1 MALLGVGGVVPASAA
16 EAASA
21 STSPTEKIEFSRSS
35 TSSSTPRPTKRLNSA
50 EDRLGI
56 NSGETVQRGPSQPDF
71 GANAPAP
78 AMGPTKE
85 QAERMFEYMD
95 RKRNWLVPG
104 ASELMT
110 PEKAFA
116 KEGRKKEE
124 NLMFMKR
131 SEGVLQR
138 YLNSDR
144 ENKEKEGESETGD
157 KDRPRERD
165 RRDNKDENSSRL
177 EMTSRD
183 KNHHDDPDAESNGIR
198 EFDLRA
204 YLRPG
209 GGLRNELREEEN
221 IPKAF
226 QSMRA
231 ELPGRDRAP
240 DRDKAAAAEREAQ
253 RTAEFQELIRPRGL
267 GQKVGAALP
276 DPVQGPDLTRR
287 DLNPITPRAPLTA
300 NKTEITPPSVSSKIQ
315 DTRMFG
321 VAAPTAASIA
331 APVTVAPQITAPAQR
346 PASVII
352 EHPKKIF

>member
-1 MALLGVGGVVPASAA
+1 
-16 EAASA
+16 
-21 STSPTEKIEFSRSS
+21 
-35 TSSSTPRPTKRLNSA
+35 
-50 EDRLGI
+50 
-56 NSGETVQRGPSQPDF
+56 
-71 GANAPAP
+71 
-78 AMGPTKE
+78 MGPTKE

-110 PEKAFA
+110 AEKAFA
-116 KEGRKKEE
+116 KDGRKKEE
-124 NLMFMKR
+124 NFMFMKR

-138 YLNSDR
+138 YLNSDK
-144 ENKEKEGESETGD
+144 ENKEKEGDADASE

-165 RRDNKDENSSRL
+165 RRDNGDESKGRL
-177 EMTSRD
+177 EITDRD
-183 KNHHDDPDAESNGIR
+183 KNSHDDPDAAESNGIR

-209 GGLRNELREEEN
+209 GGLRNELRDEEN

-226 QSMRA
+226 QPMRA

-240 DRDKAAAAEREAQ
+240 DKEKTAAAEREAQ
-253 RTAEFQELIRPRGL
+253 RAAEFQELIRPRGL
-267 GQKVGAALP
+267 GQRAGAALP

-287 DLNPITPRAPLTA
+287 EMNPITPRAPLTA
-300 NKTEITPPSVSSKIQ
+300 NRTEIAPPPVSSKIQ

-321 VAAPTAASIA
+321 VAAPTAASIS

-346 PASVII
+346 PSAVII